1 MSNRPKWGG
10 WAIRA
15 AFLALV
21 VAALALTSVAQS
33 TSTTTKKS
41 AKKAAATQAAPATT
55 NSDTSVGQKIYLDPV
70 TRKPIQPT
78 QEDVQALANAGK
90 KTSGLTTQPKA
101 FKNPHGGL
109 AVKLDDSFMMSAV
122 AGKDA
127 NGKVVT
133 GCVEDEA
140 KAAAIAKSGKQPV
153 STTTTTKGALDEK

>member
-1 MSNRPKWGG
+1 MSNTPKWGG

-21 VAALALTSVAQS
+21 VAALALTSAAQS
-33 TSTTTKKS
+33 TSTKTKKS
-41 AKKAAATQAAPATT
+41 AKQATPAATS
-55 NSDTSVGQKIYLDPV
+55 NTSMGQKIYLDPV

-78 QEDVQALANAGK
+78 QEDVQALEAAGK
-90 KTSGLTTQPKA
+90 KTSGPVTQPKA
-101 FKNPHGGL
+101 FSNPRGGT

-140 KAAAIAKSGKQPV
+140 KAAGIAKSGKQPV
-153 STTTTTKGALDEK
+153 STTTAKGALDEK

>member
-1 MSNRPKWGG
+1 MSNTPKWGG

-21 VAALALTSVAQS
+21 VAALTLASVAQS
-33 TSTTTKKS
+33 TSTNKKTTKK
-41 AKKAAATQAAPATT
+41 AVATQAAPATA
-55 NSDTSVGQKIYLDPV
+55 SDTSMGQKIYIDPV

-101 FKNPHGGL
+101 FVNPRGGI

-140 KAAAIAKSGKQPV
+140 KAAAITKSGKLPV
-153 STTTTTKGALDEK
+153 STTTTKGALDEK